1 MEFLAWPVVGLVL
14 GIIALLMFRKP
25 FIRFIDRAEKVSKD
39 GIQARS
45 AMQQQKEIPPSKVEE
60 FLKVY
65 ENQLL
70 LEMEQTAK
78 DGLDALHPRDA
89 DEREKFLLRNFA
101 AVLISQAFHRT
112 YYGIYGS
119 QIIAL
124 QYLND
129 NRMVPQKTEN
139 ILPYYDDAVHR
150 FPAFYSNY
158 SFEGWLTYMVS
169 SGLVQ
174 KNGND
179 IAITLRGKEFLK
191 YMVEQGYSLA
201 KPG

>member
-14 GIIALLMFRKP
+14 GIFALLIFRKP
-25 FIRFIDRAEKVSKD
+25 ITRFIDRAEKVSKD
-39 GIQARS
+39 GIQAR
-45 AMQQQKEIPPSKVEE
+45 AAEQQQKEIPPSKVEE
-60 FLKVY
+60 FLKVH

-70 LEMEQTAK
+70 LETERIAK
-78 DGLDALHPRDA
+78 EGLDALQPRDA
-89 DEREKFLLRNFA
+89 EEREKFLLRNFA
-101 AVLISQAFHRT
+101 AVVISQSFDRT
-112 YYGIYGS
+112 YYWIYGS

-129 NRMVPQKTEN
+129 NRMLAQTTEN
-139 ILPYYDDAVHR
+139 VRPFYDDAVQM
-150 FPAFYSNY
+150 FPTFYSNY
-158 SFEGWLTYMVS
+158 PFEGWLAYLVS

-179 IAITLRGKEFLK
+179 IGITIRGKEFLK
-191 YMVEQGYSLA
+191 YLVEQGYTLA